1 MKHNRLKQFFQD
13 FYLALILLFLYIPI
27 VTMIVLSFNNT
38 KSRTVWG
45 GFTTRWYTQMFQD
58 SAIMNA
64 LNNTLLI
71 AFASALIATVIGTIA
86 AIGINSMKRIPRTI
100 VMGINNIPML
110 NSDIVTGISLMLAF
124 IAFGISLGFKT
135 VLIAHITFNI
145 PYVILSVMPKL
156 KQTNRY
162 TYEAALDLG
171 ASPLYAFFKVVF
183 PDIVPGIL
191 SGFLMAFTMSL
202 DDFIITHFTRGAGM
216 DTLSTLIY
224 SQVRRGIQPT
234 MYALSTLIFVAVLV
248 LLVITNFAPEKK
260 STGNATVIDT
270 ETIKRRK
277 RNNQIKNGVLGLACT
292 LILLVVGV
300 STYSRYTT
308 THSNELYVYNAGEYI
323 DPDLIEEFEQE
334 TGIKVTYDV
343 FETLEEMYPVIE
355 AGGVNYD
362 VVCPSDYMI
371 QKMKEND
378 LLAELN
384 FDNIPNVKNIDPQ
397 YMEMS
402 KQFDPE
408 NKYSVP
414 YTWGTVGILYNTK
427 LIEEKGLPV
436 PTKWSDLWN
445 PAYKG
450 EILMQDSVRDAFM
463 VALKKDGFSANS
475 TDETELQ
482 QAKQDLIDQKPLIQA
497 YVIDQVR
504 DKMIGGEA
512 AIGVYYSG
520 DAITMIDDNPDLAW
534 VFPEEGSVLSVDCM
548 AVPATSEH
556 KEAAEMFINFMC
568 EPDIGK
574 ANAEY
579 IGYTTPMQKVW
590 DILDED
596 LKYSEIAYPSEE
608 VEAKEKVFTA
618 LSDEVNNEL
627 DVKWSEMKSY
637 DEGGSGVVFL
647 MLLLAMVA
655 LACFNIWRKLRKK
668 TRNQY

>member
-1 MKHNRLKQFFQD
+1 M
-13 FYLALILLFLYIPI
+13 
-27 VTMIVLSFNNT
+27 
-38 KSRTVWG
+38 
-45 GFTTRWYTQMFQD
+45 
-58 SAIMNA
+58 
-64 LNNTLLI
+64 
-71 AFASALIATVIGTIA
+71 
-86 AIGINSMKRIPRTI
+86 
-100 VMGINNIPML
+100 
-110 NSDIVTGISLMLAF
+110 
-124 IAFGISLGFKT
+124 
-135 VLIAHITFNI
+135 
-145 PYVILSVMPKL
+145 
-156 KQTNRY
+156 
-162 TYEAALDLG
+162 
-171 ASPLYAFFKVVF
+171 
-183 PDIVPGIL
+183 
-191 SGFLMAFTMSL
+191 
-202 DDFIITHFTRGAGM
+202 
-216 DTLSTLIY
+216 
-224 SQVRRGIQPT
+224 
-234 MYALSTLIFVAVLV
+234 
-248 LLVITNFAPEKK
+248 
-260 STGNATVIDT
+260 IDT

-463 VALKKDGFSANS
+463 VALKKTASLPTRPMKPNS
-475 TDETELQ
+475 SRQ
-482 QAKQDLIDQKPLIQA
+482 SRI
-497 YVIDQVR
+497 
-504 DKMIGGEA
+504 
-512 AIGVYYSG
+512 
-520 DAITMIDDNPDLAW
+520 
-534 VFPEEGSVLSVDCM
+534 
-548 AVPATSEH
+548 
-556 KEAAEMFINFMC
+556 
-568 EPDIGK
+568 
-574 ANAEY
+574 
-579 IGYTTPMQKVW
+579 
-590 DILDED
+590 
-596 LKYSEIAYPSEE
+596 
-608 VEAKEKVFTA
+608 
-618 LSDEVNNEL
+618 
-627 DVKWSEMKSY
+627 
-637 DEGGSGVVFL
+637 
-647 MLLLAMVA
+647 
-655 LACFNIWRKLRKK
+655 
-668 TRNQY
+668 